1 MESGGVEDSEAGEGG
16 GGRKEEES
24 EVTRSSQVRSSEDS
38 ALNIATSQS
47 GALTEAESH
56 EVKTPGSS
64 LADYEFCLGLW
75 QRTNLEFYSEVI
87 HVFYDENRT
96 IVFEQLVPSDS
107 AGLQRLKFLTIS
119 LDEENQVVTT
129 QNLRGLTSGGPAV
142 VLREEEDGEIRLR
155 IEVDNK
161 TGTDFSYMSL
171 LRSFN
176 KTQDNQKFQR
186 FFLTKLKQD
195 RSFCFQPLM
204 TPRWAEKYHGDFRSE
219 SSILEK
225 LKPGLF
231 SAYYGTSGL
240 QLIHVRDGQ
249 GVKITGDPYV
259 PFNEVTFRVT
269 SKHRIDLPLEVQTD
283 LEELTKATKQCEQ
296 YSVDD
301 DQVCSDPGL
310 SFMIFC

>member
-1 MESGGVEDSEAGEGG
+1 MESGGGGDSEAGEGG

-38 ALNIATSQS
+38 ALNITTSQS

-129 QNLRGLTSGGPAV
+129 QNLRGLTSGGTAV
-142 VLREEEDGEIRLR
+142 VLRKEEDGEIRLR
-155 IEVDNK
+155 IEVDDIES
-161 TGTDFSYMSL
+161 GGFLSHMEL

-176 KTQDNQKFQR
+176 Q
-186 FFLTKLKQD
+186 
-195 RSFCFQPLM
+195 
-204 TPRWAEKYHGDFRSE
+204 
-219 SSILEK
+219 
-225 LKPGLF
+225 
-231 SAYYGTSGL
+231 
-240 QLIHVRDGQ
+240 
-249 GVKITGDPYV
+249 
-259 PFNEVTFRVT
+259 
-269 SKHRIDLPLEVQTD
+269 
-283 LEELTKATKQCEQ
+283 
-296 YSVDD
+296 
-301 DQVCSDPGL
+301 
-310 SFMIFC
+310 

>member
-1 MESGGVEDSEAGEGG
+1 MESGGGEDSEAGEGG

-38 ALNIATSQS
+38 ALNITTSQS

-129 QNLRGLTSGGPAV
+129 QNLRGLTSGGTAV

-171 LRSFN
+171 LKSFN
-176 KTQDNQKFQR
+176 KTQDKEEFQR
-186 FFLTKLKQD
+186 FVLTKLKQD
-195 RSFCFQPLM
+195 RSFCFQSLM

-225 LKPGLF
+225 LKPGLSDF
-231 SAYYGTSGL
+231 S
-240 QLIHVRDGQ
+240 
-249 GVKITGDPYV
+249 
-259 PFNEVTFRVT
+259 
-269 SKHRIDLPLEVQTD
+269 
-283 LEELTKATKQCEQ
+283 
-296 YSVDD
+296 
-301 DQVCSDPGL
+301 
-310 SFMIFC
+310 

>member
-1 MESGGVEDSEAGEGG
+1 MSGGGEDSEAGEGG

-38 ALNIATSQS
+38 ALNITTSQS

-129 QNLRGLTSGGPAV
+129 QNLRGLTSGGTAV

-161 TGTDFSYMSL
+161 TGPDFSYLGL

-176 KTQDNQKFQR
+176 KTQDKEYFQH
-186 FFLTKLKQD
+186 FVLTKLKQN

-231 SAYYGTSGL
+231 SVDHRLGQEL
-240 QLIHVRDGQ
+240 VHLRDGQ
-249 GVKITGDPYV
+249 GVQITGNLQD
-259 PFNEVTFRVT
+259 
-269 SKHRIDLPLEVQTD
+269 HQQT
-283 LEELTKATKQCEQ
+283 
-296 YSVDD
+296 
-301 DQVCSDPGL
+301 P
-310 SFMIFC
+310 